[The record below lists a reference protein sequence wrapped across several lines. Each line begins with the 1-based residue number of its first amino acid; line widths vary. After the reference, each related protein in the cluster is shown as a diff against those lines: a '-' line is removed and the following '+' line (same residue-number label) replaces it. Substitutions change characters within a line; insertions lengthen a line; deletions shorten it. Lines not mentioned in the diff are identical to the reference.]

1 MRIAEGVA
9 DPRAVTTGLAG
20 LDAILSGLRMG
31 DNVVWR
37 VDDLVDYRAL
47 VDRFVTA
54 ARADGRRVVYIR
66 FGRSAPLVAADA
78 ATVHDLD
85 AYRGFESFTVRL
97 HTILAREGPGVF
109 YVFDCLSELLD
120 AWATDAMIGHFFLVT
135 CPYLY
140 ELDTVAYFALLRPSH
155 SRATV
160 ARIRRTT
167 QVLVDVHRCD
177 DERYVH
183 PVKVDGRSSVT
194 MFLPH
199 RQVEDAFLPLTS
211 STEATALVARLRE
224 QRQVQQGG
232 GHLDHWD
239 LLFLRAA
246 ELAGPRAPAGGQAAA
261 GPGDGAAARDRAAMI
276 DQLCRAVISREP
288 RMLALAGA
296 HLDLGDL
303 LAIRSRLIGTGYV
316 GGKAVG
322 MLVARRIL
330 LGDPASGRQW
340 DEVLE
345 PHDSWFVGSDVFY
358 SYIVTNGWWRTLMEQ
373 KTPEGYFAAGARL
386 REALLHGD
394 FPRETLEA
402 FQEMLEHFG
411 QYPIIVRSSSL
422 QEDGFGSAFA
432 GKYDSVFLV
441 SQGTPEERLRQFVDA
456 VRGVYASTM
465 SQEALA
471 YRRAR
476 GLDGEEEQMALLV
489 QRVSGRYHGQLF
501 FPTLAGVAVSYNTFV
516 WDRRLDPSA
525 GLLRLVL
532 GLGTR
537 AVDRVAGDYPRLVA
551 LDRPT
556 LGAFS
561 GPGDL
566 ARFSQHQ
573 VDVLDVARN
582 APRSVGLQEV
592 VDAVP
597 DLPWSLVSSAVAAPA
612 ERSRPRGGAAGA
624 PGALVAGRARRV
636 LSFADLLATTDFPGL
651 MRSMLGTLQQAYDYP
666 VDVEFTADLDAAGS
680 LRINLVQ
687 CRPMQTRGIQAS
699 RVEIPDKVPAAR
711 TLFRSTGSF
720 MGGSI
725 VAPLRRIICVDP
737 QSYARL
743 RQPDRHEVARTIGR
757 LTRLVRQR
765 EHMPTALLGPGRWGT
780 TSPSMGV
787 PVRFAELGC
796 ITVLGEIAFSAGGL
810 MPELSFGSHFFQD
823 LVESG
828 IWYVALF
835 PDRPDTQ
842 LNLALLERSPNRL
855 AELLPGDAGLAGT
868 IRVVDLPEGQELVL
882 QADIISQVVACH
894 RPSPDG

>member
-1 MRIAEGVA
+1 MGTHDDA
-9 DPRAVTTGLAG
+9 DGRRAVTTGIAG
-20 LDAILSGLRMG
+20 LDAILSSLRMG

-37 VDDLVDYRAL
+37 VDDIDDYRAL
-47 VDRFVTA
+47 VGRFVAA

-66 FGRSAPLVAADA
+66 FGRGEPLMAASE

-135 CPYLY
+135 CPYLF

-177 DERYVH
+177 DELYVH

-199 RQVEDAFLPLTS
+199 RQAGDGFLPLTS
-211 STEATALVARLRE
+211 STQATALVDRLRE
-224 QRQVQQGG
+224 QRQAQEGVA
-232 GHLDHWD
+232 HLDHWD
-239 LLFLRAA
+239 RLFLQAA
-246 ELAGPRAPAGGQAAA
+246 EVAGGRSAAGGPVVA
-261 GPGDGAAARDRAAMI
+261 GPGDRPARRDRAAMVE
-276 DQLCRAVISREP
+276 QLCRVLISREP
-288 RMLALAGA
+288 RMLGLASA

-303 LAIRSRLIGTGYV
+303 LGIRSRLIGTGYV

-330 LGDPASGRQW
+330 LGDPGPGPPW
-340 DEVLE
+340 DALLE
-345 PHDSWFVGSDVFY
+345 PHDSWYVGSDVFY

-386 REALLHGD
+386 REALLGGD
-394 FPRETLEA
+394 FPSETLDA

-476 GLDGEEEQMALLV
+476 GLDGQEEQMALLV
-489 QRVSGRYHGQLF
+489 QRVSGRYHGRHF

-551 LDRPT
+551 LDRPA
-556 LGAFS
+556 LVAVS
-561 GPGDL
+561 GGGE
-566 ARFSQHQ
+566 AAHFSQHQ

-582 APRSVGLQEV
+582 APRTVRLADLV
-592 VDAVP
+592 NAVP
-597 DLPWSLVSSAVAAPA
+597 DLPWSLVSSALPAPA
-612 ERSRPRGGAAGA
+612 GRDRGGRPRSAMS
-624 PGALVAGRARRV
+624 RRV
-636 LSFADLLATTDFPGL
+636 LTFTDLLATTEFPRI
-651 MRSMLGTLQQAYDYP
+651 MRAMLGTLQRAYDYP
-666 VDVEFTADLDAAGS
+666 VDVEFTADLDAHGS

-687 CRPMQTRGIQAS
+687 CRPLQTRGIQAS
-699 RVEIPDKVPAAR
+699 RVEIPDGVPRSR
-711 TLFRSTGSF
+711 TLFRSVGSF

-737 QSYARL
+737 QAYAQL
-743 RQPDRHEVARTIGR
+743 RQPDRYEVARTIGR
-757 LTRLVRQR
+757 LTRLVRR
-765 EHMPTALLGPGRWGT
+765 PEHVPTALLGPGRWGT
-780 TSPSMGV
+780 TSPGMGV
-787 PVRFAELGC
+787 PVRFAELGS
-796 ITVLGEIAFSAGGL
+796 ITVLGEVAFSAGGL

-828 IWYVALF
+828 IFYVALF
-835 PDRPDTQ
+835 PDRPGSV
-842 LNLALLERSPNRL
+842 LNLALLEEYPNRL
-855 AELLPGDAGLAGT
+855 SELLPADAGLAGT
-868 IRVVDLPEGQELVL
+868 IRVVDLPEGEELVL
-882 QADIISQVVACH
+882 QADIISQRVACH
-894 RPSPDG
+894 RP